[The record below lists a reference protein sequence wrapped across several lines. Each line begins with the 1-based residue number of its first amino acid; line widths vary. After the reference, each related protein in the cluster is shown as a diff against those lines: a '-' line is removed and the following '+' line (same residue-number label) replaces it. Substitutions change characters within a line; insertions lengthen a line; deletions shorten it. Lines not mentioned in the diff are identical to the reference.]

1 MLLQYNTYSFYLDA
15 NINDSIDLIQDLISQ
30 KISDRNYL
38 QYVVMNSLNMV
49 VGGEFIN
56 FKDTFERQVTYI
68 NKTQEIN
75 RIKEKQSKIL
85 DKLL

>member
-1 MLLQYNTYSFYLDA
+1 MLLQYNAYSFYLEE
-15 NINDSIDLIQDLISQ
+15 NLSDSIELIQDIVAQ

-38 QYVVMNSLNMV
+38 QYVVMNSLTMV
-49 VGGEFIN
+49 AGGEFIN
-56 FKDTFERQVTYI
+56 FKDTFERQVTYV